1 MLAGVIAH
9 LGAGAAARAGRV
21 TGVDRALL
29 VRIASVWDAIRKQ
42 VDSPHVVASLDDR
55 AAAAGLHLAAIRV
68 EVLMSHLSQERK
80 NYIRLI

>member
-9 LGAGAAARAGRV
+9 LGAGAAGRTGRV

-29 VRIASVWDAIRKQ
+29 VRIASVGDAIRKE
-42 VDSPHVVASLDDR
+42 VDSPHVIARLDDR

-68 EVLMSHLSQERK
+68 EVLMSHLSQEEEK
-80 NYIRLI
+80 NTSD